1 MKIWAI
7 GQISNEEKA
16 NILSQHRELYNGYQ
30 TMQPKVSN
38 TQPLYVQDF
47 ANDKGGIVVNNKGE
61 VKPYT
66 NMGINEQ
73 TESKEVCDECGAM
86 QMSEDVCNECG
97 GMMQEGECLEC
108 GWKGEGG
115 AMEENDGNDEPSF
128 MDKAWDTAK
137 NVGTFV
143 AQNPEVLDLVAL
155 EEGNE
160 GVCNECGGKIGRA
173 HV

>member
-1 MKIWAI
+1 MKIWGL

-73 TESKEVCDECGAM
+73 
-86 QMSEDVCNECG
+86 
-97 GMMQEGECLEC
+97 
-108 GWKGEGG
+108 
-115 AMEENDGNDEPSF
+115 
-128 MDKAWDTAK
+128 
-137 NVGTFV
+137 
-143 AQNPEVLDLVAL
+143 
-155 EEGNE
+155 
-160 GVCNECGGKIGRA
+160 IGRA